1 MYRRITAGAFAF
13 ALVLALVAS
22 GGFSAAGV
30 DRDASITVVGDD
42 RAAVGVQA
50 CHLPNHAGRGVSGGD
65 NGDPS
70 GNENGGQ
77 ANRVTPI
84 SVEITNRLG
93 AELTVRELTVNGAI
107 VNNRPYAMTIAP
119 HGSERVTV
127 PVRHE
132 ASEVTVVVSANGVST
147 RVTVS
152 EISSDGCPFHVA
164 APPVTEG
171 ETGGDESGGA
181 NGGNGGHSR
190 ENGSGQGGGQG
201 DDTRNGDPPGND

>member
-1 MYRRITAGAFAF
+1 MMYRRITAGAFAF
-13 ALVLALVAS
+13 ALALALVAS

-50 CHLPNHAGRGVSGGD
+50 CHLPNHAVRGASGGD
-65 NGDPS
+65 NSKPS
-70 GNENGGQ
+70 GNQNGGQ

-132 ASEVTVVVSANGVST
+132 ASDVTVVVSANGVST

-152 EISSDGCPFHVA
+152 EISRDGCPFHVA
-164 APPVTEG
+164 APPVTED

-181 NGGNGGHSR
+181 NGGHSQG
-190 ENGSGQGGGQG
+190 NGSQGGGQG
-201 DDTRNGDPPGND
+201 DDNRNSDPPGNS